1 MVTNPKVFI
10 LDTPT
15 VGVDIGSKS
24 EIYDKIQE
32 NANKGMSIILISD
45 EIEEILANCNKVII
59 MHEGKIIKHLDE
71 DDLDNDNVQDRIFE
85 IINNPLGRVEDE

>member
-1 MVTNPKVFI
+1 MVTDPKVFI

-32 NANKGMSIILISD
+32 NANKGMGIILISD

-59 MHEGKIIKHLDE
+59 MHEGKIIKYLDE
-71 DDLDNDNVQDRIFE
+71 DDLDNDNVQDKIFE
-85 IINNPLGRVEDE
+85 IINNPLGRLEDE